1 MGATWEAL
9 RAIPPHHYLLA
20 AASTLV
26 AYAALAW
33 YDQIAL
39 LHLGVRHISWLFVSL
54 CSFTTYALSH
64 NIGASVFSGAMVRYR
79 AYSTKGMTAA
89 QVAILVALCS
99 FTFFLGTIL
108 LGGFVLTFQPQQLSR
123 LDGLLPA
130 ALTQESAARTI
141 GGAALAFA
149 LLYAVGSLL
158 QLRPLKIGPFRIDY
172 PRPSVMARQFVAAP
186 MELIGA
192 AGIIYF
198 ALPEAG
204 NPGFLTVLAVF
215 LASFSAG
222 LVSHAPGGLG
232 VFELV
237 FITAHAVDRQA
248 PDPRRADRV
257 PPVLSPHSAPVR
269 AARRRRLRT
278 PAAGGDASRPQAPAA
293 RLRGVPA
300 HGLVAKVWQLFADHA
315 WTGLAAR
322 NLRATRTACTGSY
335 RVPSPRLP
343 SLCLPSLR
351 RAAAAPRSRSLAA
364 CGRRGPLELPPGVA
378 PPRAPQAIDPTDE
391 TAARRSLARDT
402 SGANSLNAEQV
413 LAPPSP
419 IIVPQ
424 TPFFLDPLL

>member
-1 MGATWEAL
+1 MKRALDFLWPVVGLAAVVASFYLLSREFRGESVMGATLEAL
-9 RAIPPHHYLLA
+9 RAIPPHRYLLA
-20 AASTLV
+20 GLSTLV

-108 LGGFVLTFQPQQLSR
+108 LGGLILAFQPQQLER
-123 LDGLLPA
+123 LHGHLPN
-130 ALTQESAARTI
+130 ALTQESAARVI
-141 GGAALAFA
+141 GAAALAFV
-149 LLYAVGSLL
+149 LLYAAGSLL
-158 QLRPLKIGPFRIDY
+158 RLRPLKVGPFRIDY
-172 PRPSVMARQFVAAP
+172 PRPAVMARQFGAAP

-204 NPGFLTVLAVF
+204 NPGFMTVLAVF

-237 FITAHAVDRQA
+237 FITALPSIDKHQILAALIVFRLFYLVIPLIFALLVVVAFERSKLVDR
-248 PDPRRADRV
+248 
-257 PPVLSPHSAPVR
+257 
-269 AARRRRLRT
+269 
-278 PAAGGDASRPQAPAA
+278 
-293 RLRGVPA
+293 
-300 HGLVAKVWQLFADHA
+300 
-315 WTGLAAR
+315 
-322 NLRATRTACTGSY
+322 LRA
-335 RVPSPRLP
+335 PR
-343 SLCLPSLR
+343 
-351 RAAAAPRSRSLAA
+351 
-364 CGRRGPLELPPGVA
+364 EA
-378 PPRAPQAIDPTDE
+378 PPA
-391 TAARRSLARDT
+391 
-402 SGANSLNAEQV
+402 
-413 LAPPSP
+413 
-419 IIVPQ
+419 
-424 TPFFLDPLL
+424 